1 MHQYWLPAA
10 GPLFSAYKRESG
22 ELKDLGHNLHMR
34 SCKKRLSQ
42 LIIQLKVHSI
52 NILGLGLC

>member
-1 MHQYWLPAA
+1 MRQYWLPAA
-10 GPLFSAYKRESG
+10 GRLFSVYKRESG
-22 ELKDLGHNLHMR
+22 ELKGLRHNLHMR

-42 LIIQLKVHSI
+42 LIIQLKVHRI